1 MDDIDPQLLRVL
13 RAVGD
18 HGSITRAAT
27 SLGSSQPAVS
37 QLLTRAEQRLGHAL
51 VLRGGRGATLTHAGQ
66 VLADHALHVQAALTA
81 AREDLD
87 AVGGL
92 TRGRVR
98 LAGFPSASSALVPA
112 VLARLAVT
120 APGVRTSYIEVEP
133 PEALDLLRSGEVDV
147 ALTFTYV
154 GDEVGAVPDPGLV
167 TRALGRDP
175 LALVTPVDAALPGGS
190 AHTRPAG
197 PAAADGR
204 AIVDGRVAANGSAA
218 ADGPVAADAPAAADG
233 PVAADA
239 PAAADGPV
247 AADAPAAV
255 DGSAAAD
262 GRAIVDLAAHRDA
275 RWIGGCPRCRGHL
288 LASCATAGFTPD
300 IVLETDN
307 AAAVVGLVA
316 AGLGVAL
323 LPRLALATT
332 VIPAGVAVDPVD
344 DDLARRVEVVVP
356 RGAERVPSVRA
367 ALDAVRSAAHLLA

>member
-1 MDDIDPQLLRVL
+1 MDEIDPQLLRVL
-13 RAVGD
+13 RAVADG
-18 HGSITRAAT
+18 GSITRAAAA
-27 SLGSSQPAVS
+27 LGSSQPAVS
-37 QLLTRAEQRLGHAL
+37 QLVARAEQRLGHAL

-92 TRGRVR
+92 SRGRVR

-112 VLARLAVT
+112 VLARLAAT
-120 APGVRTSYIEVEP
+120 APGVTTSYVEVEP
-133 PEALDLLRSGEVDV
+133 PEALGLLRGGEVDV

-154 GDEVGAVPDPGLV
+154 GDEVGTAPDPGLV

-175 LALVTPVDAALPGGS
+175 LALVTPVEPGGS
-190 AHTRPAG
+190 ERLRPAG
-197 PAAADGR
+197 ST
-204 AIVDGRVAANGSAA
+204 V
-218 ADGPVAADAPAAADG
+218 
-233 PVAADA
+233 
-239 PAAADGPV
+239 
-247 AADAPAAV
+247 
-255 DGSAAAD
+255 
-262 GRAIVDLAAHRDA
+262 VDLASHRDA

-288 LASCATAGFTPD
+288 LASCASAGFTPE

-332 VIPAGVAVDPVD
+332 VTPAGVAIDPVD
-344 DDLARRVEVVVP
+344 DELARRVEVVVA
-356 RGAERVPSVRA
+356 RGADRVPSVRA
-367 ALDAVRSAAHLLA
+367 ALDAVRSAAHLLEGPLPG

>member
-1 MDDIDPQLLRVL
+1 MDDLDPQLLRTL
-13 RAVGD
+13 RAVAD
-18 HGSITRAAT
+18 AGSITGAAA
-27 SLGSSQPAVS
+27 SLGYSQPAVS
-37 QLLTRAEQRLGHAL
+37 QLLQRAEQRLGHAL
-51 VLRGGRGATLTHAGQ
+51 VLRGARGVSLTEAGQ

-98 LAGFPSASSALVPA
+98 IAGFPSASSTLVPA
-112 VLARLAVT
+112 VLAWLADRV
-120 APGVRTSYIEVEP
+120 PGVTTTYVEVEP
-133 PEALDLLRSGEVDV
+133 PEALAMLRRGEADV

-154 GDEVGAVPDPGLV
+154 GDEVGAVPDPGLL
-167 TRALGRDP
+167 TQAIGRDP
-175 LALVTPVDAALPGGS
+175 LALVTPVGAVDRSGGS
-190 AHTRPAG
+190 DRG
-197 PAAADGR
+197 
-204 AIVDGRVAANGSAA
+204 
-218 ADGPVAADAPAAADG
+218 GPVGAGGSVAGSGAAGGSSTGVGGD
-233 PVAADA
+233 PV
-239 PAAADGPV
+239 V
-247 AADAPAAV
+247 
-255 DGSAAAD
+255 
-262 GRAIVDLAAHRDA
+262 VDLASQRDA

-332 VIPAGVAVDPVD
+332 VIPVGVSVDAVDE
-344 DDLARRVEVVVP
+344 DLARRVEVVVA

-367 ALDAVRSAAHLLA
+367 TLEAVRSAASLLA

>member
-1 MDDIDPQLLRVL
+1 MDEIDPQLLRVL
-13 RAVGD
+13 RAVADG
-18 HGSITRAAT
+18 GSITRAAAA
-27 SLGSSQPAVS
+27 LGSSQPAVS
-37 QLLTRAEQRLGHAL
+37 QLVARAEQRLGHAL

-92 TRGRVR
+92 SRGRVR

-112 VLARLAVT
+112 VLARMAAT
-120 APGVRTSYIEVEP
+120 APGVTTSYIEVEP
-133 PEALDLLRSGEVDV
+133 PEALELLRGGEVDV

-154 GDEVGAVPDPGLV
+154 GDEVGTAPDPGLV

-175 LALVTPVDAALPGGS
+175 LALVTPVAPGGS
-190 AHTRPAG
+190 ERLRPAG
-197 PAAADGR
+197 SN
-204 AIVDGRVAANGSAA
+204 V
-218 ADGPVAADAPAAADG
+218 
-233 PVAADA
+233 
-239 PAAADGPV
+239 
-247 AADAPAAV
+247 
-255 DGSAAAD
+255 
-262 GRAIVDLAAHRDA
+262 VDLASHRDA

-288 LASCATAGFTPD
+288 LASCASAGFTPD

-332 VIPAGVAVDPVD
+332 VIPAGVAIDPVD
-344 DDLARRVEVVVP
+344 DELARRVEVVVA
-356 RGAERVPSVRA
+356 RGADRVPSVRA
-367 ALDAVRSAAHLLA
+367 ALDAVRSAAHLLEGPLPG

>member
-13 RAVGD
+13 RAVADG
-18 HGSITRAAT
+18 GSITRAAAA
-27 SLGSSQPAVS
+27 LGSSQPAVS
-37 QLLTRAEQRLGHAL
+37 QLLARAERRLGHTL
-51 VLRGGRGATLTHAGQ
+51 VLRSGQDGRGGRGATLTDAGR

-112 VLARLAVT
+112 VLARLAST
-120 APGVRTSYIEVEP
+120 APGVTTSYVEVEP

-154 GDEVGAVPDPGLV
+154 GDEVGSAPDPGLV

-175 LALVTPVDAALPGGS
+175 LALVTPSVSVGSDAADSG
-190 AHTRPAG
+190 
-197 PAAADGR
+197 AADSG
-204 AIVDGRVAANGSAA
+204 A
-218 ADGPVAADAPAAADG
+218 
-233 PVAADA
+233 
-239 PAAADGPV
+239 
-247 AADAPAAV
+247 
-255 DGSAAAD
+255 
-262 GRAIVDLAAHRDA
+262 VDLASHRDA

-332 VIPAGVAVDPVD
+332 VIPAEVRVDPVD
-344 DDLARRVEVVVP
+344 DDLARRVEVVIA

-367 ALDAVRSAAHLLA
+367 ALDAVRSAAHLLDGPLPG

>member
-1 MDDIDPQLLRVL
+1 MDEIDPQLLRVL
-13 RAVGD
+13 RAVADG
-18 HGSITRAAT
+18 GSITRAAAA
-27 SLGSSQPAVS
+27 LGSSQPAVS
-37 QLLTRAEQRLGHAL
+37 QLLARAEQRLGHAL

-92 TRGRVR
+92 SRGRVR

-112 VLARLAVT
+112 VLARLAAT
-120 APGVRTSYIEVEP
+120 APGVTTSYVEVEP

-154 GDEVGAVPDPGLV
+154 GDEVGATPDPGLV

-175 LALVTPVDAALPGGS
+175 LALVTPSGAAWPG
-190 AHTRPAG
+190 
-197 PAAADGR
+197 AADSG
-204 AIVDGRVAANGSAA
+204 A
-218 ADGPVAADAPAAADG
+218 ADSGA
-233 PVAADA
+233 
-239 PAAADGPV
+239 
-247 AADAPAAV
+247 
-255 DGSAAAD
+255 
-262 GRAIVDLAAHRDA
+262 VDLASHRDA

-288 LASCATAGFTPD
+288 LASCATAGFIPD

-332 VIPAGVAVDPVD
+332 VIPAEVRVDPVD
-344 DDLARRVEVVVP
+344 DDLARRVEVVVA
-356 RGAERVPSVRA
+356 RGAERVPSVLA
-367 ALDAVRSAAHLLA
+367 ALDAVRSAAHLLDGPLPG

>member
-1 MDDIDPQLLRVL
+1 MMDEIDPQLLRVL
-13 RAVGD
+13 RAVADG
-18 HGSITRAAT
+18 GSITRAAAA
-27 SLGSSQPAVS
+27 LGSSQPAVS
-37 QLLTRAEQRLGHAL
+37 QLVARAEQRLGHAL

-92 TRGRVR
+92 SRGRVR

-112 VLARLAVT
+112 VLARLAAT
-120 APGVRTSYIEVEP
+120 APGVTTSYVEVEP
-133 PEALDLLRSGEVDV
+133 PEALDLLRGGEVDV

-154 GDEVGAVPDPGLV
+154 GDEVGTAPDPGLV

-175 LALVTPVDAALPGGS
+175 LALVTPVEPGG
-190 AHTRPAG
+190 TERLRTAG
-197 PAAADGR
+197 ST
-204 AIVDGRVAANGSAA
+204 V
-218 ADGPVAADAPAAADG
+218 
-233 PVAADA
+233 
-239 PAAADGPV
+239 
-247 AADAPAAV
+247 
-255 DGSAAAD
+255 
-262 GRAIVDLAAHRDA
+262 VDLASHRDA

-288 LASCATAGFTPD
+288 LASCASAGFTPD

-332 VIPAGVAVDPVD
+332 VIPAGVAIDPVD
-344 DDLARRVEVVVP
+344 DELARRVEVVVA
-356 RGAERVPSVRA
+356 RGADRVPSVRA
-367 ALDAVRSAAHLLA
+367 ALDAVRSAAHLLEGPLPG

>member
-1 MDDIDPQLLRVL
+1 MDDLDPQLLRTL
-13 RAVGD
+13 RAVAD
-18 HGSITRAAT
+18 AGSITGAAA
-27 SLGSSQPAVS
+27 SLGYSQPAVS
-37 QLLTRAEQRLGHAL
+37 QLLQRAEQRLGHAL
-51 VLRGGRGATLTHAGQ
+51 VLRGARGVSLTEAGQ

-98 LAGFPSASSALVPA
+98 IAGFPSASSTLVPA
-112 VLARLAVT
+112 VLAWLADRV
-120 APGVRTSYIEVEP
+120 PGVTTTYVEVEP
-133 PEALDLLRSGEVDV
+133 PEALAMLRRGEADV

-154 GDEVGAVPDPGLV
+154 GDEMGAVPDPGLL
-167 TRALGRDP
+167 TQAIGRDP
-175 LALVTPVDAALPGGS
+175 LALVTAVGAGAGAGAGAGSAVRPGGS
-190 AHTRPAG
+190 DRGGPAG
-197 PAAADGR
+197 AGGAVAGSGAAAG
-204 AIVDGRVAANGSAA
+204 G
-218 ADGPVAADAPAAADG
+218 GPPGV
-233 PVAADA
+233 
-239 PAAADGPV
+239 
-247 AADAPAAV
+247 
-255 DGSAAAD
+255 
-262 GRAIVDLAAHRDA
+262 VDLASQREA

-332 VIPAGVAVDPVD
+332 VIPAGVSVDPVD
-344 DDLARRVEVVVP
+344 EDLARRVEVVVV

-367 ALDAVRSAAHLLA
+367 TLEAVRAAASLLA

>member
-1 MDDIDPQLLRVL
+1 MDDDLDPQLLRVL
-13 RAVGD
+13 RAVADG
-18 HGSITRAAT
+18 GSITRAAVA
-27 SLGSSQPAVS
+27 LGSSQPAVS

-51 VLRGGRGATLTHAGQ
+51 VLRRGRGATLTHAGQ

-87 AVGGL
+87 AVGGMH
-92 TRGRVR
+92 RGRVR
-98 LAGFPSASSALVPA
+98 LAGFPSASSTLVPA
-112 VLARLAVT
+112 VLAGMAEAAPHVT
-120 APGVRTSYIEVEP
+120 TSYVEVEP

-175 LALVTPVDAALPGGS
+175 LALVTPVGAGRPGGS
-190 AHTRPAG
+190 
-197 PAAADGR
+197 
-204 AIVDGRVAANGSAA
+204 GSAR
-218 ADGPVAADAPAAADG
+218 
-233 PVAADA
+233 
-239 PAAADGPV
+239 
-247 AADAPAAV
+247 PAAV
-255 DGSAAAD
+255 E
-262 GRAIVDLAAHRDA
+262 LASHRDA

-288 LASCATAGFTPD
+288 LASCATAGFTPE

-332 VIPAGVAVDPVD
+332 VLPAGVAIDPVD
-344 DDLARRVEVVVP
+344 DDLARRVEVVVA

>member
-1 MDDIDPQLLRVL
+1 MDDIDPQLLRIL
-13 RAVGD
+13 RAVADG
-18 HGSITRAAT
+18 GSITRAAAA
-27 SLGSSQPAVS
+27 LGSSQPAVS
-37 QLLTRAEQRLGHAL
+37 QLLARAERRLGHTL
-51 VLRGGRGATLTHAGQ
+51 VLRSGQDGRGGRGATLTDAGR

-112 VLARLAVT
+112 VLARLAST
-120 APGVRTSYIEVEP
+120 APGVTTSYVEVEP

-154 GDEVGAVPDPGLV
+154 GDEVGSAPDPGLV

-175 LALVTPVDAALPGGS
+175 LALVTPSVSVGSDAADSG
-190 AHTRPAG
+190 
-197 PAAADGR
+197 AADSG
-204 AIVDGRVAANGSAA
+204 A
-218 ADGPVAADAPAAADG
+218 
-233 PVAADA
+233 
-239 PAAADGPV
+239 
-247 AADAPAAV
+247 
-255 DGSAAAD
+255 
-262 GRAIVDLAAHRDA
+262 VDLASHRDA

-332 VIPAGVAVDPVD
+332 VIPADVRVDPVD
-344 DDLARRVEVVVP
+344 DDLARRVEVVIA

-367 ALDAVRSAAHLLA
+367 ALDAVRSAAHLLDGPLPG

>member
-1 MDDIDPQLLRVL
+1 MDEIDPQLLRVL
-13 RAVGD
+13 RAVAD

-98 LAGFPSASSALVPA
+98 LAGFPSASSGLVPT

-120 APGVRTSYIEVEP
+120 APGVRTSYVEVEP
-133 PEALDLLRSGEVDV
+133 PEALDLVRSGEVDV

-175 LALVTPVDAALPGGS
+175 LALVTPVDAGRPGGPDT
-190 AHTRPAG
+190 A
-197 PAAADGR
+197 
-204 AIVDGRVAANGSAA
+204 RVAG
-218 ADGPVAADAPAAADG
+218 
-233 PVAADA
+233 
-239 PAAADGPV
+239 
-247 AADAPAAV
+247 AAV
-255 DGSAAAD
+255 
-262 GRAIVDLAAHRDA
+262 VDLAAHRDD

-332 VIPAGVAVDPVD
+332 VIPAGVAIDPVD
-344 DDLARRVEVVVP
+344 DDLARRVEVVVA

-367 ALDAVRSAAHLLA
+367 ALDAARSAAHLLA

>member
-1 MDDIDPQLLRVL
+1 VDDLDPQLLRTL
-13 RAVGD
+13 RAVAD
-18 HGSITRAAT
+18 AGSITGAAT
-27 SLGSSQPAVS
+27 ALGYSQPAVS
-37 QLLTRAEQRLGHAL
+37 QLLQRAEQRLGHAL
-51 VLRGGRGATLTHAGQ
+51 VLRSARGVSLTEAGQ

-98 LAGFPSASSALVPA
+98 IAGFPSASSTLVPA
-112 VLARLAVT
+112 VLAWLADRV
-120 APGVRTSYIEVEP
+120 PGVTTTYVEVEP
-133 PEALDLLRSGEVDV
+133 PEALAMLRRGEADV

-167 TRALGRDP
+167 TRSIGRDP
-175 LALVTPVDAALPGGS
+175 LALVTP
-190 AHTRPAG
+190 AG
-197 PAAADGR
+197 PAAVEPGGSDRPAPVGS
-204 AIVDGRVAANGSAA
+204 GGTVAGSGAGAGAGAGGAA
-218 ADGPVAADAPAAADG
+218 AV
-233 PVAADA
+233 V
-239 PAAADGPV
+239 
-247 AADAPAAV
+247 
-255 DGSAAAD
+255 
-262 GRAIVDLAAHRDA
+262 VDLASQRGA

-332 VIPAGVAVDPVD
+332 VIPAGVSVDSVD
-344 DDLARRVEVVVP
+344 EDLARRVEVVVA
-356 RGAERVPSVRA
+356 RGAERVPSIRA
-367 ALDAVRSAAHLLA
+367 TLEAVRSAASLLA

>member
-13 RAVGD
+13 RAVAD
-18 HGSITRAAT
+18 SGSITRAAAA
-27 SLGSSQPAVS
+27 LGSSQPAVS

-112 VLARLAVT
+112 VLARLAAT
-120 APGVRTSYIEVEP
+120 APGVTTSYVEVEP

-175 LALVTPVDAALPGGS
+175 LALVTPVAAGQPLGTGGT
-190 AHTRPAG
+190 APLRPAG
-197 PAAADGR
+197 ST
-204 AIVDGRVAANGSAA
+204 V
-218 ADGPVAADAPAAADG
+218 
-233 PVAADA
+233 
-239 PAAADGPV
+239 
-247 AADAPAAV
+247 
-255 DGSAAAD
+255 
-262 GRAIVDLAAHRDA
+262 VDLASHRDA

-288 LASCATAGFTPD
+288 LASCASAGFTPD

-332 VIPAGVAVDPVD
+332 VIPAGVAIDPVD
-344 DDLARRVEVVVP
+344 DDLARRVEVVIA
-356 RGAERVPSVRA
+356 RGADRVPSVRA

>member
-1 MDDIDPQLLRVL
+1 MDDLDPQLLRVL
-13 RAVGD
+13 RAVAD
-18 HGSITRAAT
+18 SGSITRAAAV
-27 SLGSSQPAVS
+27 LGSSQPAVS

-92 TRGRVR
+92 SRGRVR

-112 VLARLAVT
+112 VLARLAST
-120 APGVRTSYIEVEP
+120 APGVTTSYVEVEP
-133 PEALDLLRSGEVDV
+133 PEALDLLRGGEVDV

-154 GDEVGAVPDPGLV
+154 GDEIGTAPDPGLV

-175 LALVTPVDAALPGGS
+175 LALVTPIGAGRPGG
-190 AHTRPAG
+190 TGPLRPAG
-197 PAAADGR
+197 
-204 AIVDGRVAANGSAA
+204 S
-218 ADGPVAADAPAAADG
+218 
-233 PVAADA
+233 
-239 PAAADGPV
+239 
-247 AADAPAAV
+247 AAV
-255 DGSAAAD
+255 D
-262 GRAIVDLAAHRDA
+262 LASHRDA

-323 LPRLALATT
+323 LPRLALVTT
-332 VIPAGVAVDPVD
+332 VIPAEVRVDPVD
-344 DDLARRVEVVVP
+344 DDLARRVEVVVA

-367 ALDAVRSAAHLLA
+367 TLEAIRASAHLLEGPLPG

>member
-1 MDDIDPQLLRVL
+1 MDDDLDPQLLRVL
-13 RAVGD
+13 RAVADG
-18 HGSITRAAT
+18 GSITRAAVA
-27 SLGSSQPAVS
+27 LGSSQPAVS

-51 VLRGGRGATLTHAGQ
+51 VLRRGRGATLTHAGQ

-87 AVGGL
+87 AVGGMH
-92 TRGRVR
+92 RGRVR
-98 LAGFPSASSALVPA
+98 LAGFPSASSTLVPA
-112 VLARLAVT
+112 VLAAMAET
-120 APGVRTSYIEVEP
+120 APHVTTSYVEVEP

-154 GDEVGAVPDPGLV
+154 GDEVGAAPDPGLV

-175 LALVTPVDAALPGGS
+175 LALVTHVGAGRPDDDGRPVDVEAPDDAGPRTAVGRPGGAGAVRPVDAA
-190 AHTRPAG
+190 A
-197 PAAADGR
+197 
-204 AIVDGRVAANGSAA
+204 
-218 ADGPVAADAPAAADG
+218 
-233 PVAADA
+233 
-239 PAAADGPV
+239 
-247 AADAPAAV
+247 
-255 DGSAAAD
+255 
-262 GRAIVDLAAHRDA
+262 VDLASHRDA

-332 VIPAGVAVDPVD
+332 VIPVGVAIDPVD
-344 DDLARRVEVVVP
+344 DDLARRVEVVVA

>member
-1 MDDIDPQLLRVL
+1 MDEIDPQLLRVL
-13 RAVGD
+13 RAVADG
-18 HGSITRAAT
+18 GSITRAAAA
-27 SLGSSQPAVS
+27 LGSSQPAVS
-37 QLLTRAEQRLGHAL
+37 QLVARAEQRLGHAL

-92 TRGRVR
+92 SRGRVR

-112 VLARLAVT
+112 VLARLAAT
-120 APGVRTSYIEVEP
+120 APGVTTSYVEVEP
-133 PEALDLLRSGEVDV
+133 PEALDLLRGGEIDV

-175 LALVTPVDAALPGGS
+175 LALVTPVEPGG
-190 AHTRPAG
+190 AERLRTAG
-197 PAAADGR
+197 
-204 AIVDGRVAANGSAA
+204 S
-218 ADGPVAADAPAAADG
+218 PV
-233 PVAADA
+233 
-239 PAAADGPV
+239 
-247 AADAPAAV
+247 
-255 DGSAAAD
+255 
-262 GRAIVDLAAHRDA
+262 VDLASHRDA

-288 LASCATAGFTPD
+288 LASCASAGFSPD

-332 VIPAGVAVDPVD
+332 VIPAGVAIDPVD
-344 DDLARRVEVVVP
+344 DELARRVEVVVA
-356 RGAERVPSVRA
+356 RGADRVPSIRA
-367 ALDAVRSAAHLLA
+367 AVDAVRSAAHLLEGPG

>member
-1 MDDIDPQLLRVL
+1 MDEIDPQLLRVL
-13 RAVGD
+13 RAVADG
-18 HGSITRAAT
+18 GSITRAAAA
-27 SLGSSQPAVS
+27 LGSSQPAVS
-37 QLLTRAEQRLGHAL
+37 QLLARAEQRLGHAL

-92 TRGRVR
+92 SRGRVR

-112 VLARLAVT
+112 VLARLAAT
-120 APGVRTSYIEVEP
+120 APGVTTSYVEVEP

-154 GDEVGAVPDPGLV
+154 GDEVGATPDPGLV

-175 LALVTPVDAALPGGS
+175 LALVTPSGAAWPG
-190 AHTRPAG
+190 
-197 PAAADGR
+197 AADSG
-204 AIVDGRVAANGSAA
+204 A
-218 ADGPVAADAPAAADG
+218 ADSG
-233 PVAADA
+233 
-239 PAAADGPV
+239 
-247 AADAPAAV
+247 AV
-255 DGSAAAD
+255 H
-262 GRAIVDLAAHRDA
+262 LASHRDA

-288 LASCATAGFTPD
+288 LASCATAGFIPD

-332 VIPAGVAVDPVD
+332 VIPAEVRVDPVD
-344 DDLARRVEVVVP
+344 DDLARRVEVVVA
-356 RGAERVPSVRA
+356 RGAERVPSVLA
-367 ALDAVRSAAHLLA
+367 ALDAVRSAAHLLDGPLPG

>member
-1 MDDIDPQLLRVL
+1 MDEIDPQLLRVL
-13 RAVGD
+13 RAVADG
-18 HGSITRAAT
+18 GSITRAAAA
-27 SLGSSQPAVS
+27 LGSSQPAVS
-37 QLLTRAEQRLGHAL
+37 QLVARAEQRLGHAL

-92 TRGRVR
+92 SRGRVR

-112 VLARLAVT
+112 VLARLAAT
-120 APGVRTSYIEVEP
+120 APGVTTSYVEVEP
-133 PEALDLLRSGEVDV
+133 PEALDLLRGGEIDV

-154 GDEVGAVPDPGLV
+154 GDEVGAAPDPGLV

-175 LALVTPVDAALPGGS
+175 LALVTPVEPGGAERS
-190 AHTRPAG
+190 RPAG
-197 PAAADGR
+197 
-204 AIVDGRVAANGSAA
+204 S
-218 ADGPVAADAPAAADG
+218 PV
-233 PVAADA
+233 
-239 PAAADGPV
+239 
-247 AADAPAAV
+247 
-255 DGSAAAD
+255 
-262 GRAIVDLAAHRDA
+262 VDLASHRDA

-288 LASCATAGFTPD
+288 LASCASAGFTPD

-332 VIPAGVAVDPVD
+332 VIPAGVAIGPVD
-344 DDLARRVEVVVP
+344 DELARRVEVVVA
-356 RGAERVPSVRA
+356 RGADRVPSIRA
-367 ALDAVRSAAHLLA
+367 ALDAVRSAAHLLEGPLPG

>member
-1 MDDIDPQLLRVL
+1 MDDLDPQLLRTL
-13 RAVGD
+13 RAVAD
-18 HGSITRAAT
+18 AGSITGAAA
-27 SLGSSQPAVS
+27 SLGYSQPAVS
-37 QLLTRAEQRLGHAL
+37 QLLQRAEQRLGHAL
-51 VLRGGRGATLTHAGQ
+51 VLRGARGVSLTEAGQ

-98 LAGFPSASSALVPA
+98 IAGFPSASSTLVPA
-112 VLARLAVT
+112 VLAWLADRV
-120 APGVRTSYIEVEP
+120 PGVTTTYVEVEP
-133 PEALDLLRSGEVDV
+133 PEALAMLRRGEADV

-154 GDEVGAVPDPGLV
+154 GDEVGAVPDPGLL
-167 TRALGRDP
+167 TRSIGRDP
-175 LALVTPVDAALPGGS
+175 LALVTPVGAGAVAESAVRSGGS
-190 AHTRPAG
+190 DRGGPVGAG
-197 PAAADGR
+197 GAVAGSGAAAGGR
-204 AIVDGRVAANGSAA
+204 SVV
-218 ADGPVAADAPAAADG
+218 
-233 PVAADA
+233 
-239 PAAADGPV
+239 
-247 AADAPAAV
+247 
-255 DGSAAAD
+255 
-262 GRAIVDLAAHRDA
+262 VDLASQRDA

-332 VIPAGVAVDPVD
+332 VIPAGVSVDPVD
-344 DDLARRVEVVVP
+344 EDLARHVEVVVA

-367 ALDAVRSAAHLLA
+367 TLEAVRSAAALLA

>member
-1 MDDIDPQLLRVL
+1 MDDIDPQLLRIL
-13 RAVGD
+13 RAVADG
-18 HGSITRAAT
+18 GSITRAAAA
-27 SLGSSQPAVS
+27 LGSSQPAVS
-37 QLLTRAEQRLGHAL
+37 QLLARAERRLGHTL
-51 VLRGGRGATLTHAGQ
+51 VLRSGQDGRGGRGATLTDAGR

-112 VLARLAVT
+112 VLARLAST
-120 APGVRTSYIEVEP
+120 APGVTTSYVEVEP

-154 GDEVGAVPDPGLV
+154 GDEVGSAPDPGLV

-175 LALVTPVDAALPGGS
+175 LALVTPSGGS
-190 AHTRPAG
+190 GT
-197 PAAADGR
+197 
-204 AIVDGRVAANGSAA
+204 
-218 ADGPVAADAPAAADG
+218 ADAG
-233 PVAADA
+233 V
-239 PAAADGPV
+239 
-247 AADAPAAV
+247 
-255 DGSAAAD
+255 
-262 GRAIVDLAAHRDA
+262 VDLASHRDA

-332 VIPAGVAVDPVD
+332 VIPADVRVDPVD
-344 DDLARRVEVVVP
+344 DDLARRVEVVIA

-367 ALDAVRSAAHLLA
+367 ALDAVRSAAHLLDGPLPG